1 MMKQYFVYIMS
12 SRTGTL
18 YTGLTNDL
26 GRRVWQHKEKRI
38 EGFTKKY
45 DVTRLVY
52 FEGFG
57 DVHEAIA
64 REKVIK
70 GWRRSKK
77 LALIES
83 LNPKWRDLSEEWE

>member
-1 MMKQYFVYIMS
+1 MKQYFVYIMS

-26 GRRVWQHKEKRI
+26 RRRVWQHKEKRI
-38 EGFTKKY
+38 DGFTKRY

-83 LNPKWRDLSEEWE
+83 LNPKWRDLSEEWA